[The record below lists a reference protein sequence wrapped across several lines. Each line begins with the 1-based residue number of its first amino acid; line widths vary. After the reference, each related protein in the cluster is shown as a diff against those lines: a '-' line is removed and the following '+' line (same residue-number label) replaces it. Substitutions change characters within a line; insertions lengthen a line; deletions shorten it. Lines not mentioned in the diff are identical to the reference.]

1 MQVMILRMSETGC
14 SALHQAAE
22 KYSLLLRADY
32 NAVESVV
39 VRKDERDIHVPDHA
53 RNVGRRL

>member
-1 MQVMILRMSETGC
+1 MILRMSETGC